1 MDDVSKK
8 VDYLESKLTNLENT
22 LNLFLK
28 SYSDKLEA
36 EILEDKEKEEIST
49 DYLNDW
55 NSVSTGVNTGYIGGW
70 TTNKLDST
78 APVGNSETNYLL
90 RIYMETVVKL
100 LG

>member
-49 DYLNDW
+49 DYLND
-55 NSVSTGVNTGYIGGW
+55 
-70 TTNKLDST
+70 
-78 APVGNSETNYLL
+78 
-90 RIYMETVVKL
+90 
-100 LG
+100 